1 MKNLVAVDAVTV
13 TVSGFVNHKLV
24 MHNSFLKFKHNKNG
38 LRWKIIIALK
48 PKPNIFFQMHTTG
61 L

>member
-13 TVSGFVNHKLV
+13 TVSGLVNHKLV
-24 MHNSFLKFKHNKNG
+24 MHNSFLQFKHNKNG
-38 LRWKIIIALK
+38 LRWKIIAPK
-48 PKPNIFFQMHTTG
+48 PKPNFLFQMRATG